1 MPLEPPDPHTI
12 AAVLRVQLDQLR
24 QLVAENPR
32 EPAYAKAADHVASAI
47 ATLDSTA
54 ASQAAP

>member
-12 AAVLRVQLDQLR
+12 AVVLRAQLDQLR
-24 QLVAENPR
+24 QLIAESPR

-47 ATLDSTA
+47 AALDSKA